1 MIGLPDFSNGA
12 LGSDVPIIVV
22 AVTIHGS
29 PGAWN
34 DGAIRGRLPV
44 VLHRSEWRRPRDR

>member
-1 MIGLPDFSNGA
+1 LASLIFEW

-22 AVTIHGS
+22 AVRIHGW

-34 DGAIRGRLPV
+34 GGAIRGRLRV
-44 VLHRSEWRRPRDR
+44 VLHRSEWPRHRDR